1 MLPHANHLFEIP
13 TAWHIVLRTLMYS
26 AATLLS
32 TLGGIRGYRGYCRM
46 PFEKQAAQ
54 AETLRDE
61 IVFGDDVD
69 QSASGPLLQKYKSGR
84 RSGRLSA

>member
-61 IVFGDDVD
+61 IVFGDEFDKLHLAHDVE
-69 QSASGPLLQKYKSGR
+69 GETGG
-84 RSGRLSA
+84 RSGCLSA